1 LNKDAVSH
9 GATPMDEGSLM
20 PAEEC
25 ARRILKAI
33 EKKRRTI
40 VMTFTGKRT
49 VFLNRFFPKLAD
61 KLVYKYFFVN
71 GDLKK

>member
-1 LNKDAVSH
+1 
-9 GATPMDEGSLM
+9 MDEGSLM

-25 ARRILKAI
+25 ARLILKAI

-40 VMTFTGKRT
+40 VMTFTGKRA

-61 KLVYKYFFVN
+61 KLVYKYFFKN
-71 GDLKK
+71 GELKK